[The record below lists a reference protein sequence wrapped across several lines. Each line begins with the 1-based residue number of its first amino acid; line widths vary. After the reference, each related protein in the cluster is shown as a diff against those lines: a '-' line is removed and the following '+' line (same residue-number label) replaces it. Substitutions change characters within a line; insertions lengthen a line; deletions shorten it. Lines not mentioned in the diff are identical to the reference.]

1 VKHHTAASFWQKYAL
16 LPKPVQKLADKNFKL
31 LEANTAHPSLNFK
44 PVGKYWSARV
54 GSNHRALAKKDD
66 DDFIWFWIG
75 EHGPY
80 DRLIK

>member
-1 VKHHTAASFWQKYAL
+1 MNHRTAASFWVLYGK
-16 LPKPVQKLADKNFKL
+16 LPEQVRRLADKNFKL
-31 LEANTAHPSLNFK
+31 LEANSSHPSLNFK

-54 GSNHRALAKKDD
+54 GLDHRALAVKSG